1 MLQDMAR
8 AQPKDVDDLI
18 DLDKRVAIV
27 PQMDDEEQPSL
38 HSQSISASKT
48 PLVIPG
54 DIDSTQLGYF
64 DDDPQLM
71 SILSG
76 DPENI
81 LWDEQEED
89 NDNTTDIPT
98 TTTSTSTAAAT
109 ITTDPRI
116 IMEEEEEEEEDHDI
130 EEEEEHEEE
139 IEDDEKARQALTLML
154 AEYGDQL

>member
-1 MLQDMAR
+1 MDFDMLQDMAR

-18 DLDKRVAIV
+18 DLNKRVAIV
-27 PQMDDEEQPSL
+27 PQADDEEQSSL

-54 DIDSTQLGYF
+54 DIESTQLGYF

-71 SILSG
+71 NILSG
-76 DPENI
+76 DHEHV

-89 NDNTTDIPT
+89 DDNTTEIPT
-98 TTTSTSTAAAT
+98 TTP

-116 IMEEEEEEEEDHDI
+116 TMEKEEDEEEDNDI
-130 EEEEEHEEE
+130 EEEEEEEE